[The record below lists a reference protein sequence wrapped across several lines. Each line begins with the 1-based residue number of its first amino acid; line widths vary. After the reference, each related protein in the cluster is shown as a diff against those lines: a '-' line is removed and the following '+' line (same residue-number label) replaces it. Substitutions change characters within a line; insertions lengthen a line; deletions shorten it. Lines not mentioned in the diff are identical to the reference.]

1 MTKKRIYVIMK
12 QLTQCVENEGKIK
25 VEMEVCAETAGMSV
39 APHGKLHKTCAKK
52 TSMEKMNVNLEQA
65 ANYLIQLFY
74 KTGKK
79 YSCTRT
85 KIGKLLSIVAFSYA
99 RKNSLCFNEKI
110 FKYDE
115 CGTIINEL
123 EAHVDRE
130 IYLKCDY
137 DNGKQMHTGL
147 IDESFDEEAYLNKRE
162 GNLKYLNIHDI
173 FDLGDL
179 TIEIINLEG
188 HTQGSVGFLIKEL
201 NILVTSDAICPFV
214 WIFLKESTTFKVY
227 KEMLKNTLNLNFDY
241 FLVGHGAGKL
251 LPKSRMEKFYQTAL
265 DLTIEKSV
273 KVEFNN
279 FDDANSYC
287 YTKGKM
293 YDQEDSGIVFDPNRM
308 E

>member
-1 MTKKRIYVIMK
+1 MVLTKKRIYVIMK

-147 IDESFDEEAYLNKRE
+147 IDESFDVSDLAQKYQNIDSLTDDVKARIEEVFRRFCAYSPTE
-162 GNLKYLNIHDI
+162 
-173 FDLGDL
+173 LG
-179 TIEIINLEG
+179 
-188 HTQGSVGFLIKEL
+188 QC
-201 NILVTSDAICPFV
+201 ICPV
-214 WIFLKESTTFKVY
+214 VNCPGIVTDNGEIDL
-227 KEMLKNTLNLNFDY
+227 
-241 FLVGHGAGKL
+241 AKL
-251 LPKSRMEKFYQTAL
+251 LLLRKSDIVTDFYPR
-265 DLTIEKSV
+265 DLIEYL
-273 KVEFNN
+273 F
-279 FDDANSYC
+279 
-287 YTKGKM
+287 
-293 YDQEDSGIVFDPNRM
+293 
-308 E
+308 

>member
-1 MTKKRIYVIMK
+1 MLPFITYKINDQIYQIKDPMGV
-12 QLTQCVENEGKIK
+12 LTTLIIGKNKAMLIDTGYGIFNLREYIK
-25 VEMEVCAETAGMSV
+25 TITDLELIVMNS
-39 APHGKLHKTCAKK
+39 HGHMDHSGGNYLFDEIYIHQNDEDLVKLHNSINWRKRNIKSAK
-52 TSMEKMNVNLEQA
+52 NL
-65 ANYLIQLFY
+65 NLI
-74 KTGKK
+74 
-79 YSCTRT
+79 
-85 KIGKLLSIVAFSYA
+85 
-99 RKNSLCFNEKI
+99 N
-110 FKYDE
+110 
-115 CGTIINEL
+115 
-123 EAHVDRE
+123 
-130 IYLKCDY
+130 
-137 DNGKQMHTGL
+137 
-147 IDESFDEEAYLNKRE
+147 ESFDEETYLSKRE
-162 GNLKYLNIHDI
+162 GKLKYLNIHDI

-179 TIEIINLEG
+179 TIEIVNLEG
-188 HTQGSVGFLIKEL
+188 HTTGSVGFLIKEQ

-227 KEMLKNTLNLNFDY
+227 KEMLKKTLNLKFDY